1 MWVPIVFELFFWLL
15 FLNSWNFTHTTY
27 IIHSFKQKMN
37 NIGIV
42 FHLHIYKKTA
52 RQRSERN
59 RVCARER
66 VVQGTWY
73 CTIVV
78 YIPRTHTEGGTCHVS
93 RGTGVPHRVDVCSK
107 FKIDNG
113 TWNSRTR
120 CTHKVVTRLSTIFL
134 VTLALNL
141 HSQRQTNSGL
151 ASDYIKYQ
159 IPWYPGINYHGNYY
173 WCTVLVC
180 VLELEA

>member
-1 MWVPIVFELFFWLL
+1 MVRVPIVFELFFWLL

-78 YIPRTHTEGGTCHVS
+78 YIPRTHTEGTCHVS
-93 RGTGVPHRVDVCSK
+93 RGTGVPHRVDICSK

-113 TWNSRTR
+113 TWNMELTD
-120 CTHKVVTRLSTIFL
+120 KVHTRLLQDCRQYFYYYFFSKSNTCTKSTFKKADQL
-134 VTLALNL
+134 
-141 HSQRQTNSGL
+141 R
-151 ASDYIKYQ
+151 
-159 IPWYPGINYHGNYY
+159 PGK
-173 WCTVLVC
+173 
-180 VLELEA
+180 

>member
-1 MWVPIVFELFFWLL
+1 MVWVPIVFELFFWLL

-42 FHLHIYKKTA
+42 FHLHIHIKK
-52 RQRSERN
+52 QRSERS

-66 VVQGTWY
+66 VAQGTWY

-78 YIPRTHTEGGTCHVS
+78 YIPRTHTEGTCHVS

-134 VTLALNL
+134 LLFFF
-141 HSQRQTNSGL
+141 Q
-151 ASDYIKYQ
+151 K
-159 IPWYPGINYHGNYY
+159 
-173 WCTVLVC
+173 
-180 VLELEA
+180 

>member
-1 MWVPIVFELFFWLL
+1 LVWVPIVFELFFLASFLELL
-15 FLNSWNFTHTTY
+15 ELHTHHIHYSFIQTKNEQHWNCF
-27 IIHSFKQKMN
+27 SFA
-37 NIGIV
+37 
-42 FHLHIYKKTA
+42 HIKK
-52 RQRSERN
+52 QRSERS

-66 VVQGTWY
+66 VAQGTWY

-78 YIPRTHTEGGTCHVS
+78 YIPRTHTEGTCHVS

-120 CTHKVVTRLSTIFL
+120 CTGSTHTRLLQDCRQYFYFTK

-159 IPWYPGINYHGNYY
+159 QIPGWYKLP
-173 WCTVLVC
+173 W
-180 VLELEA
+180 